1 MKNKPICIIP
11 ARGGSKRVKNKN
23 IKNFL
28 GKPLISYVIKI
39 AKKSKIFSRVI
50 VTTDNKKIAKIS
62 KSYGAEVPFLRKKEL
77 ADDFTN
83 TNEVL
88 IDCIKQLK
96 TYNTKYH
103 FCLYPTAPLILKSDL
118 INAFKK
124 IKKTKGDQLI
134 ATCDYDYTP
143 LRALTKRNNKYVKFF
158 WSQFA
163 KSRSQDL
170 TKLFHDSGTFYIF
183 KTKKILEEKKV
194 LQRKTV
200 SYHLKRLQSVDIDT
214 KEDFE
219 FATYLYRYL
228 LSKKKNSKLFS

>member
-228 LSKKKNSKLFS
+228 LYKKKNSKLSS